1 MAKLKYLSPL
11 FPYSFFILSDLKVA
25 SLLLLEK
32 ECKPDVLGKNN
43 LTPLHVAVH
52 CNHPEV
58 ATLLLDHGASPHS
71 AAKVSFGKTS
81 SLALLL
87 TLSKAFIHGAAGKA
101 HQNQKKPLF
110 PGHQS
115 TI

>member
-1 MAKLKYLSPL
+1 MTTLLLDHGASLDPLTRKGFTPLHVAAKYGHA
-11 FPYSFFILSDLKVA
+11 KVA

-32 ECKPDVLGKNN
+32 ECKADVLGKNN

-71 AAKVSFGKTS
+71 AAKVR
-81 SLALLL
+81 
-87 TLSKAFIHGAAGKA
+87 
-101 HQNQKKPLF
+101 LF
-110 PGHQS
+110 P
-115 TI
+115 ILVF

>member
-1 MAKLKYLSPL
+1 MSDQNLTIT
-11 FPYSFFILSDLKVA
+11 FFSSQVA

-52 CNHPEV
+52 CNHADV

-71 AAKVSFGKTS
+71 AAKVTARFREREGPY
-81 SLALLL
+81 
-87 TLSKAFIHGAAGKA
+87 LSI
-101 HQNQKKPLF
+101 N
-110 PGHQS
+110 
-115 TI
+115 